1 MLSVTNLKIKH
12 NQKKNMHSMSWHQR
26 NRNVNRFFFKRTGF
40 FSPRISFSSQ
50 DVSLSPPASN
60 QELHEAGDVR
70 PSQQSQG
77 GEAKIQ
83 QAKLRTGHED
93 EPKRLLLSSTGV
105 VHGRGTDAP
114 ATDRSRRRVDHR
126 IIPEELQGLPKE

>member
-1 MLSVTNLKIKH
+1 
-12 NQKKNMHSMSWHQR
+12 MHSMSWHQR

-40 FSPRISFSSQ
+40 FSPPISFTRDSESFSSRQ
-50 DVSLSPPASN
+50 PSRDVSLSPPASN

-83 QAKLRTGHED
+83 QEKLRAGDED
-93 EPKRLLLSSTGV
+93 EPKRLLLPSTGD

-114 ATDRSRRRVDHR
+114 ATDRSRRRLDHR
-126 IIPEELQGLPKE
+126 VIREELQGLPKE